1 MQQCQAC
8 PCLSRSMQSTN
19 RTYQWKINSQV
30 NQDTWAQGGTLQVR
44 SETWWKA
51 CRCPTSKVISQSTNS
66 EQDLSLRY
74 YDKIRLKTL
83 RALNAWKRHLNSAWL
98 YVGLAGHRAGH
109 VAREVATSARQGEEL
124 LSSSDFSTSFY
135 HRESVP
141 TLIQSL
147 CKKEMASMWHWHC
160 CPTKCFVLQIE

>member
-8 PCLSRSMQSTN
+8 PCLSRSVQSTN

-30 NQDTWAQGGTLQVR
+30 NQDTWAQDGTLQVR

-51 CRCPTSKVISQSTNS
+51 CRCPTSKINS
-66 EQDLSLRY
+66 ERDLSLRY
-74 YDKIRLKTL
+74 HDKIRLKTL

-109 VAREVATSARQGEEL
+109 VAPEVATSARQDEEL

-135 HRESVP
+135 QRESVP
-141 TLIQSL
+141 TLTQSL